1 MITFENIAV
10 CRGSDTI
17 VEASRIQC
25 EPGHCS
31 VIVGPSGGGKT
42 SLLMAIGGVGRELGL
57 QVHGRIVMDDGRV
70 FNLSDMATPICS
82 LVPQNAALYDE
93 LSVQENLDIVMTTH
107 ATAPKVDP
115 EVMQRLLTGIDGDA
129 MPNAL
134 SGGQRQ
140 RVAIVRS
147 LLSGARI
154 CVMDEPNAG
163 LDPRRSQDLS
173 DVIAS
178 LCATGIHVI
187 MTTHHPKLFVDQ
199 AATFYFLA
207 DSRLSEVTKREGSID
222 RELERLTRETVAPPP
237 VSGPVSLRAIA
248 RRNWFWEFFLRD
260 LWSHFLSPATLLYIA
275 TACAL
280 IAFTLG
286 YVAVVQYPFSAL
298 LLDATIKR
306 IAAGLGDGFY
316 RSTIPLIVG
325 ILIAARSGSLATT
338 DLLQKQSNGSTL
350 ALAQIQVP
358 IRRYRSIS
366 LLAAISFSSAF
377 LYLFA
382 IVVSLYMLGLS
393 ISLTTRMHPEV
404 VMGFVVDDIFNN
416 DLQPVKWGW
425 IIAKMLLSGA
435 CISLICILVG
445 KQNVRSSQQIRDLGA
460 LAVLLSVL
468 TVIAMQTALILVEL
482 A

>member
-1 MITFENIAV
+1 MITLENIAV
-10 CRGSDTI
+10 VRDGDTI
-17 VEASRIQC
+17 VKAGHIEC
-25 EPGHCS
+25 EPGQCS

-57 QVHGRIVMDDGRV
+57 QVNGRVVMDDGRV
-70 FNLSDMATPICS
+70 FDLSDMPTPICS
-82 LVPQNAALYDE
+82 LVQQNAALYDE
-93 LSVQENLDIVMTTH
+93 LSAQENLDIVMATH
-107 ATAPKVDP
+107 ATEPKIDP
-115 EVMQRLLTGIDGDA
+115 EVMQRLLDGIDGDA

-173 DVIAS
+173 DLIAS
-178 LCATGIHVI
+178 LCANGIHVI
-187 MTTHHPKLFVDQ
+187 VTTHHPKLFVDQ

-207 DSRLSEVTKREGSID
+207 NGRLSEVPKREGSID
-222 RELERLTRETVAPPP
+222 GELERLARETVAPAS
-237 VSGPVSLRAIA
+237 VSKPVSLRATA
-248 RRNWFWEFFLRD
+248 RTNWFWEFFLRD

-286 YVAVVQYPFSAL
+286 YVSVVRYPFSAL
-298 LLDATIKR
+298 LLDATIER

-316 RSTIPLIVG
+316 RFTIPLIVG

-338 DLLQKQSNGSTL
+338 DLLQKQLNGSTL

-358 IRRYRSIS
+358 IRRYRSIG

-382 IVVSLYMLGLS
+382 IVVSLYTLGLS
-393 ISLTTRMHPEV
+393 ISLTTQMHPEV
-404 VMGFVVDDIFNN
+404 VMAFVVEDIFNN

-425 IIAKMLLSGA
+425 ILAKMLLSGA
-435 CISLICILVG
+435 CVSMICILVG
-445 KQNVRSSQQIRDLGA
+445 RRNVRSGQQIRDLGA
-460 LAVLLSVL
+460 FAVLLSVL
-468 TVIAMQTALILVEL
+468 TVIAIQTALILVEL

>member
-1 MITFENIAV
+1 MITLEDILV
-10 CRGSDTI
+10 VRGGDTI
-17 VEASRIQC
+17 VEAGRIHC
-25 EPGHCS
+25 EPGQCS

-57 QVHGRIVMDDGRV
+57 QVHGRVVMDDGRV
-70 FNLSDMATPICS
+70 FELSDMATPICS

-93 LSVQENLDIVMTTH
+93 LSVQENLDIVMATH
-107 ATAPKVDP
+107 TAAPKIDP
-115 EVMQRLLTGIDGDA
+115 EMMKRLLDGIDGAA

-178 LCATGIHVI
+178 LCASGIHVI
-187 MTTHHPKLFVDQ
+187 VATHHPKLFVDQ

-207 DSRLSEVTKREGSID
+207 DGRLGEVPKQEGSIYEELAGLA
-222 RELERLTRETVAPPP
+222 RENVAPAS
-237 VSGPVSLRAIA
+237 VSGSVSLLPATQG
-248 RRNWFWEFFLRD
+248 NWFWEFFLRD

-286 YVAVVQYPFSAL
+286 YVSVERYPFSAL
-298 LLDATIKR
+298 LLDATIER

-316 RSTIPLIVG
+316 QFTIPLIVG

-338 DLLQKQSNGSTL
+338 DLLQKQLNGSTL

-358 IRRYRSIS
+358 IRRYRSIG

-382 IVVSLYMLGLS
+382 IVVSLYTLVLS

-404 VMGFVVDDIFNN
+404 VMAFVVEDIFNN
-416 DLQPVKWGW
+416 GLQPVNWVW
-425 IIAKMLLSGA
+425 ILAKMLLSGA
-435 CISLICILVG
+435 CVALICILIG
-445 KQNVRSSQQIRDLGA
+445 RQNVRSGQQIRDLGA

-468 TVIAMQTALILVEL
+468 TVISIQTALILVEL

>member
-1 MITFENIAV
+1 MITLENILV
-10 CRGSDTI
+10 VRGGDTI
-17 VEASRIQC
+17 VEAGRIQC
-25 EPGHCS
+25 EAGQCS

-57 QVHGRIVMDDGRV
+57 QVHGQVVMDDGRV
-70 FNLSDMATPICS
+70 FELSDMATPICS

-93 LSVQENLDIVMTTH
+93 LSVQENLDIVMDSH
-107 ATAPKVDP
+107 TAPSKINP
-115 EVMQRLLTGIDGDA
+115 EVMQRLLDGIDGDA

-187 MTTHHPKLFVDQ
+187 VTTHHPKLFVDQ

-207 DSRLSEVTKREGSID
+207 HGRLSEVPKREGSID
-222 RELERLTRETVAPPP
+222 EKLECLAQETVAPAS
-237 VSGPVSLRAIA
+237 VSVPVSLRTTAH
-248 RRNWFWEFFLRD
+248 RNWIWEFFLRD

-286 YVAVVQYPFSAL
+286 YVSVVRYPFSAL
-298 LLDATIKR
+298 LLDATIER

-316 RSTIPLIVG
+316 RFTIPLIVG
-325 ILIAARSGSLATT
+325 ILIAARSGSLATM
-338 DLLQKQSNGSTL
+338 DFLQKQLNGSTL

-358 IRRYRSIS
+358 IRRYRSIG

-382 IVVSLYMLGLS
+382 IVVSLYTLGLS
-393 ISLTTRMHPEV
+393 ISLTTQMHPEV
-404 VMGFVVDDIFNN
+404 VMAFVVEDIFNN
-416 DLQPVKWGW
+416 DLQPANWGW
-425 IIAKMLLSGA
+425 ILAKMLLSGA
-435 CISLICILVG
+435 CVSLICILVG
-445 KQNVRSSQQIRDLGA
+445 RRNVRSGQQIRDLGA

-468 TVIAMQTALILVEL
+468 TVIGIQTALILVEL